1 MDIKTHYKIRFND
14 CDAFRHLNN
23 SAYIDYMLNA
33 REDHLLHY
41 HGISMTGL
49 YEKGSGWMVNKHEI
63 MYLAPAN
70 YAEQVCIH
78 SALIKLSDDTLL
90 VEMGMWDEGQKQL
103 KALLWTKFIHINMT
117 NGRRDSHP
125 QWFLELAAPLEDKA
139 LQQAGSFSDRLA
151 TLVRR

>member
-1 MDIKTHYKIRFND
+1 MDIKTHHKIRFND

-33 REDHLLHY
+33 REDHLLQY
-41 HGISMTGL
+41 HDISMMGL

-70 YAEQVCIH
+70 YAEKVCIH

-103 KALLWTKFIHINMT
+103 TWAVTTLQEMVAARAAQIE
-117 NGRRDSHP
+117 RRDSG
-125 QWFLELAAPLEDKA
+125 KA
-139 LQQAGSFSDRLA
+139 LQ
-151 TLVRR
+151 